1 MKSKTSFINKT
12 ILEKNIKLYWPIW
25 VLYTVVLLVQGPVS
39 MWSRYRT
46 AQYYFGAKSKKLA
59 LDNMSPVISMRLTII
74 LIFIMAIVTGMAL
87 FSYLYNSRSCNM
99 IHAMPVTRKQ
109 LFNTNVVTGLL
120 FMCVPQIIKYA
131 VSLLVCI
138 SYGTTQV
145 SYLGIWLL
153 ASLGISFF
161 VYSLVCLAAM
171 LTGQLIAV
179 PVMYGVLN
187 AIYGAIVVVIAKV
200 ASYVSYGLV
209 FSKIVQKAKLT
220 WLAPF
225 VQMVNRVGFDP
236 TMKETTN
243 FNYCAQYKFRGT
255 GTICFYVCAAFII
268 YALAYILYK
277 RRNLENVGNL
287 IAVPFL
293 KPVFKWSVG
302 CLTGLEF
309 SIIVGELLSEMR
321 VHVNLEATLLL
332 AVVLGMV
339 AFMLLDML
347 IKKNF
352 RVISKKFLKEIIP
365 YAIFVMASFG
375 AISAYGYIEEQKIPK
390 AADVEYA
397 YVFMDYQLK
406 MTSKEDVQKVID
418 TQKIIMNERDS
429 YFKNRGNDY
438 ENYVMIEYVLKDG
451 STFYRNYEVAEG
463 VNIQEKCKALAEE
476 EKKPENIIK
485 NIMECENADKAVFTS
500 GNAVQYDNDYN
511 CVFDRDFDGRV
522 AKDIYKALKKD
533 AEEGNIQEYIVPGL
547 YGKTGMESY
556 NFNLS
561 LVFSLPAGEETST
574 VSYEESNTIIGRMLN
589 SAGLT
594 FDDINN
600 ETGYSDGMSTYVVS
614 IEIGPK
620 CENIINALIKNNIID
635 SKDSLLTYEQLSD

>member
-46 AQYYFGAKSKKLA
+46 AQYYYGAKSKKLV
-59 LDNMSPVISMRLTII
+59 LDNMSPVISMRLTIV

-225 VQMVNRVGFDP
+225 VQMINRVGFDP
-236 TMKETTN
+236 TMKETVD

-255 GTICFYVCAAFII
+255 ETICFYVCTAFVI
-268 YALAYILYK
+268 YALAYMLYK

-287 IAVPFL
+287 IAVSFL
-293 KPVFKWSVG
+293 KPVFKWGVG
-302 CLTGLEF
+302 CLAGLEF
-309 SIIVGELLSEMR
+309 SILVGDLLSEMR

-332 AVVLGMV
+332 AVVLGIV

-352 RVISKKFLKEIIP
+352 KVISKKFLKEAIP
-365 YAIFVMASFG
+365 YAVFVMASFG
-375 AISAYGYIEEQKIPK
+375 AISAYGYIEEQKVPK
-390 AADVEYA
+390 QADVEYA

-406 MTSKEDVQKVID
+406 MTSKEDIKKVID
-418 TQKIIMNERDS
+418 TQKIIMDERSS
-429 YFKNRGNDY
+429 YFNSRGNDY
-438 ENYVMIEYVLKDG
+438 TSYLRIEYVLKDG
-451 STFYRNYEVAEG
+451 STIYRNYEIPED
-463 VNIQEKCKALAEE
+463 IDIHEKCKALSEE
-476 EKKPENIIK
+476 EKKPENIMK
-485 NIMECENADKAVFTS
+485 NIMECENADKAVFTA
-500 GNAVQYDNDYN
+500 GNAIQFDSDYN
-511 CVFDRDFDGRV
+511 SVFNKEFDGRV
-522 AKDIYKALKKD
+522 AKDIYKAVKKD
-533 AEEGNIQEYIVPGL
+533 AEDGNIQQYIVPTL
-547 YGKTGMESY
+547 YDKTGMESY
-556 NFNLS
+556 NFTLS

-574 VSYEESNTIIGRMLN
+574 MSYEESNTIIGRMLN
-589 SAGLT
+589 SAGIV

-600 ETGYSDGMSTYVVS
+600 ETEYSDGLTTYAVN

-620 CENIINALIKNNIID
+620 CENTINALIKNKLID

>member
-1 MKSKTSFINKT
+1 MKSKTSFINRT

-25 VLYTVVLLVQGPVS
+25 VLYTVILLVQGPVS

-46 AQYYFGAKSKKLA
+46 VQYYYGAKWKKLE

-87 FSYLYNSRSCNM
+87 FSYMYNSRACNM

-145 SYLGIWLL
+145 SYLGVWLL

-179 PVMYGVLN
+179 PVMYGVIN

-209 FSKIVQKAKLT
+209 FSKIVQKANLT

-225 VQMVNRVGFDP
+225 VQMLNRVGFDP
-236 TMKETTN
+236 TMKENVN
-243 FNYCAQYKFRGT
+243 FNYCAQYRFRGT
-255 GTICFYVCAAFII
+255 GTILFYVCAAFVI
-268 YALAYILYK
+268 YALAYELYK
-277 RRNLENVGNL
+277 HRNLENVGNL

-302 CLTGLEF
+302 CLAGLEF
-309 SIIVGELLSEMR
+309 SILLADLLSGMR
-321 VHVNLEATLLL
+321 VHVNLTAILLI
-332 AVVLGMV
+332 AVALGMI

-352 RVISKKFLKEIIP
+352 RVISKKFLKELIP
-365 YAIFVMASFG
+365 YGVFVVAAFG
-375 AISAYGYIEEQKIPK
+375 AISVYGRIEEQKIPK
-390 AADVEYA
+390 TADVEYA
-397 YVFMDYQLK
+397 YINMDYQLK
-406 MTSKEDVQKVID
+406 MTNKDIQKVID
-418 TQKIIMNERDS
+418 TQKTIMDQKDY
-429 YFKNRGNDY
+429 YFKHRN
-438 ENYVMIEYVLKDG
+438 EEETSYVMIEYVLKDG
-451 STFYRNYEVAEG
+451 SKVYRNYEVPDS
-463 VNIQEKCKALAEE
+463 VNIQKKCKALADE
-476 EKKPENIIK
+476 EKKPENIMK
-485 NIMECENADKAVFTS
+485 LIMECSDADRAVFTGGS
-500 GNAVQYDNDYN
+500 AAQYDENYN
-511 CVFDRDFDGRV
+511 TLYDKDFDGRV
-522 AKDIYKALKKD
+522 AKSLYKAIRKD
-533 AEEGNIQEYIVPGL
+533 AEEGNIQEYVVPTL
-547 YGKTGMESY
+547 YDKTGMDGY
-556 NFNLS
+556 LFNLN
-561 LVFSLPAGEETST
+561 LTFTLPAGEETST
-574 VSYEESNTIIGRMLN
+574 MSYEESSTIVGRMLN
-589 SAGLT
+589 DVGIRV
-594 FDDINN
+594 DDVTY
-600 ETGYSDGMSTYVVS
+600 ETNYSDGISTYSVNV
-614 IEIGPK
+614 EFGPK
-620 CENIINALIKNNIID
+620 CENIINALEKNKLID